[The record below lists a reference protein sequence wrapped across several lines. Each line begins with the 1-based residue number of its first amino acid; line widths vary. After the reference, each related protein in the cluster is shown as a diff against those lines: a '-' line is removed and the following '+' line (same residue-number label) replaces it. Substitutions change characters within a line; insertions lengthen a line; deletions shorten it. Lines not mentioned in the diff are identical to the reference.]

1 MNTDHTIAQGGGFC
15 HSCGDWN
22 QECSAKGKV
31 KSNVKGHSPFVATAL
46 VAAVFDL
53 GVPVGSAEETAVQ
66 AEKEAKTV

>member
-1 MNTDHTIAQGGGFC
+1 LSFVETSRGWPG
-15 HSCGDWN
+15 
-22 QECSAKGKV
+22 SANADKVKV

-46 VAAVFDL
+46 VAVVFDF